1 MVLSRTA
8 RALWTSFSR
17 RERQDL
23 AGMVMRAGFGILEAQ
38 EHVLCAGGSARVVRA
53 VVWDRVLRAG
63 AALELERGGG
73 MGV

>member
-1 MVLSRTA
+1 V
-8 RALWTSFSR
+8 
-17 RERQDL
+17 
-23 AGMVMRAGFGILEAQ
+23 VMRAGFGILEAQ

-53 VVWDRVLRAG
+53 VVWERVLRAS